1 MQRALSSLL
10 MVNTETKQLPVFPQD
25 DASLNAWAKRMHSF
39 MSSNSPTGEGQNE
52 SCENDIDLEC
62 QEWLAGLAASTV
74 GQKLLDHLN
83 HMEASPHM
91 RPSSAFEQAC
101 IFKRVFMYALTKNES
116 PFGLPRRFPKYVV
129 IANLSGERLM
139 IHSSN
144 PNLISLLTLGG
155 SSPGCSYDGVE
166 QILNKASTDE
176 SSSVVLYYAL
186 PFQMGTDSLYW
197 ECRIMKKNGLK
208 YIDNELSCNSW
219 DRQASK
225 TNNTIDVECQHVQIL
240 EAQVDAFSANLNA
253 CDIDIKFEKIDG
265 VDPSETVDAKQ
276 AKLLSLVTVLQNERR
291 KMIEDHKHELEEQK
305 KKCVKEVENNNEF
318 MKATFEKQY
327 TDESRMDREVKE
339 TKLEVNALRRALIEK
354 DEEIKSLRSDALLKS
369 EECEKETRSNEQ
381 RIKDLAK
388 DNNSL
393 KSQLKK
399 LELEKSSAL
408 KKQEVVHQQMHDEAE
423 RKLQK
428 AKQSEA
434 VANQSFERM
443 QTIER
448 AFESVS
454 NEKTAIYSE
463 LKYIKAKFTMQRVAS
478 LLQSKRIDTLKEM
491 TRKARLDHV
500 TCNEQLSEAT
510 RLNNSLDTCMR
521 NVEDKLVNC
530 NQTHKSKVDELQSHV
545 DDLKAELE
553 ALTATTI
560 TTQTSNY
567 YETSNSCIQTD
578 ILPETLQIGELEA
591 ECVKLRDDLAQAKID
606 LGRAR
611 AKNKRSP
618 VPPNFLPIELHEPP
632 TQPQAQ
638 QASQPFINNDSG
650 NSVMTTPVH
659 PQPSAAPHPTSQTT
673 DTVLEGTIQQL
684 HLALNV
690 VTDLARQCKSHEQS
704 ARDAWNKVYTYE
716 HMNCQQV
723 QHAGT
728 YNVNQ
733 FMYLPANHAHASGM
747 NIPGSHY

>member
-1 MQRALSSLL
+1 MQSALSSLF
-10 MVNTETKQLPVFPQD
+10 MANTDTKHLPAFPQD
-25 DASLNAWAKRMHSF
+25 DASLNAWAKRIQSLMG
-39 MSSNSPTGEGQNE
+39 SSSPTTEGQKE
-52 SCENDIDLEC
+52 SCENDINLEC

-101 IFKRVFMYALTKNES
+101 IFKRVFMYALTKNGS

-129 IANLSGERLM
+129 IANLSGERLL

-144 PNLISLLTLGG
+144 PNLISLLTMGAA
-155 SSPGCSYDGVE
+155 SSDCSYDGVE
-166 QILNKASTDE
+166 QILNKAAADE
-176 SSSVVLYYAL
+176 NSSVLLYYAL

-197 ECRIMKKNGLK
+197 ECRILKKNGSK
-208 YIDNELSCNSW
+208 YIDNDLSCNSW

-225 TNNTIDVECQHVQIL
+225 TNNTTEVEFQHIQIL
-240 EAQVDAFSANLNA
+240 EAQMDAFSANLNA

-265 VDPSETVDAKQ
+265 VDPSQTVDAKQ

-305 KKCVKEVENNNEF
+305 KRCAKEIESNNEF
-318 MKATFEKQY
+318 MKVTFEKQY
-327 TDESRMDREVKE
+327 TDESRLDHEMKE
-339 TKLEVNALRRALIEK
+339 TKLEVSALRRALVEK
-354 DEEIKSLRSDALLKS
+354 DNEIKSLRSDALLKG
-369 EECEKETRSNEQ
+369 EEREKETRSNEQ
-381 RIKDLAK
+381 RTRDLTK
-388 DNNSL
+388 ENNSL

-399 LELEKSSAL
+399 LEIDKSNAL

-443 QTIER
+443 QTMER

-454 NEKTAIYSE
+454 NEKTVVYSE
-463 LKYIKAKFTMQRVAS
+463 LRDVKMKFTMQRIVN
-478 LLQSKRIDTLKEM
+478 LWQSRRISTLHEM

-510 RLNNSLDTCMR
+510 LLNNTLILDIR
-521 NVEDKLVNC
+521 NAEDQLITC
-530 NQTHKSKVDELQSHV
+530 NQNHQSQVNDLQSRI

-553 ALTATTI
+553 ASTAATI
-560 TTQTSNY
+560 TTAQTSDS

-578 ILPETLQIGELEA
+578 ILPETLQIGELET
-591 ECVKLRDDLAQAKID
+591 ECVKLRDELAQTKID

-618 VPPNFLPIELHEPP
+618 VPPTFLPIDTPEPH
-632 TQPQAQ
+632 T
-638 QASQPFINNDSG
+638 QPFIHNDSG
-650 NSVMTTPVH
+650 NSAMTTPVH
-659 PQPSAAPHPTSQTT
+659 PQSNAAPHSTSHTT

-704 ARDAWNKVYTYE
+704 ARDAWSKVYTYE

-723 QHAGT
+723 QHTGT

-733 FMYLPANHAHASGM
+733 FMYLPANHAPNSAM
-747 NIPGSHY
+747 NIQGSHY